1 MIIRFNH
8 RADNSDIWISGIASP
23 IDSLAAIP
31 VRRVAL
37 CLHGRIGIWR
47 VRASHIDDAEVVWK
61 ANAPHRWREAPKHMD
76 RIDVAEHTA
85 LVGFATFGHSSL
97 YRHVVAPNR
106 AAGIDIDVF
115 LHSWHAEIGLAL
127 DAMYRPVA
135 SKHELVKH
143 NLHPVR
149 SQHLSMRTVLALV
162 AASGRHYDMTMMLRY
177 DLLFFRPFLLAR
189 LGTRTPLWLPHW
201 CQRYPLSAQAGMLVR
216 AACGNWPG
224 HGEGYVVQP
233 PTSVGVAPTLR
244 GRIHREAN
252 FDYAYLDWW
261 FIAKP
266 EVAQTWGE
274 IYDGFENYG
283 EALKR
288 VAKFPQWGH
297 FYWAHH
303 INKRL
308 RLRHDMRFILY
319 EGRDFRLARHWHLGT
334 HCMHFLGPAATLG
347 APSSAAATALEALAT
362 LSVDPA
368 VFFRCTQRRSARGVM
383 SGSADEAIA
392 AASWHDSVM
401 HATGLFSGNASARHG
416 LQLSRQCP
424 LDARIRL
431 YCPWSSPVCPAKLRA
446 AVLDIEAAAQVA
458 VEASSRLPKW
468 PLFGDS
474 AETVNVRRDGRVAQN
489 ASQRQR

>member
-1 MIIRFNH
+1 
-8 RADNSDIWISGIASP
+8 
-23 IDSLAAIP
+23 
-31 VRRVAL
+31 
-37 CLHGRIGIWR
+37 
-47 VRASHIDDAEVVWK
+47 
-61 ANAPHRWREAPKHMD
+61 
-76 RIDVAEHTA
+76 
-85 LVGFATFGHSSL
+85 
-97 YRHVVAPNR
+97 
-106 AAGIDIDVF
+106 
-115 LHSWHAEIGLAL
+115 
-127 DAMYRPVA
+127 
-135 SKHELVKH
+135 
-143 NLHPVR
+143 
-149 SQHLSMRTVLALV
+149 
-162 AASGRHYDMTMMLRY
+162 
-177 DLLFFRPFLLAR
+177 
-189 LGTRTPLWLPHW
+189 
-201 CQRYPLSAQAGMLVR
+201 MLVR

-233 PTSVGVAPTLR
+233 PTSVGVAPTLN
-244 GRIHREAN
+244 RIHREAN

-458 VEASSRLPKW
+458 VGFEPLAEVAAVWRLGRDRERAEGWTSGTEREPTPTMTAAWSTTDCGRSIAASTVSVTSLRQMDGQRVGVGARGGRDGPSRL
-468 PLFGDS
+468 
-474 AETVNVRRDGRVAQN
+474 
-489 ASQRQR
+489 